1 MSQAVATSLFEKL
14 GGKPAIEAVVEE
26 FYNRILVDADLK
38 GFFAGMDMDN
48 QAKQQVNF
56 LTMALGGPNAYEGR
70 PMKEA
75 HEGLGITEQHFNKVA
90 GHLVETLKWAGVCE
104 SDINEVV
111 AAVTPLK
118 EAIVTA

>member
-1 MSQAVATSLFEKL
+1 MSQVVATSLFEKL

-26 FYNRILVDADLK
+26 FYIRVLADADLK
-38 GFFAGMDMDN
+38 GFFAGTDMDN

-56 LTMALGGPNAYEGR
+56 LTMALGGPNDYEGR

-75 HEGLGITEQHFNKVA
+75 HEDLGITEHHFNLVA
-90 GHLVETLKWAGVCE
+90 GHLVATLKWAGVCE

-111 AAVTPLK
+111 AAVAPLK